1 MRQNFPET
9 AADISLSF
17 EPEKTASVSYPHPL
31 PPWEVLIADDD
42 PEVHR
47 VTRLVLRDF
56 HFDNRSLLLHSV
68 YSGSE
73 TIRFLRHHP
82 DIAVLLLD
90 AVMENDEAGLIA
102 ANRIRKE
109 LKNQNIRIIFRTGQ
123 AGKAPESLVVD
134 QYDINDYRE
143 KAELSAQKLRSAIT
157 TSLRNFRELQSAHRE
172 KDALRHILSTTSPVI
187 TDPYNPSFFACTVR
201 DQVQRLLLAQPFQSR
216 KLTVSFSVK
225 DKAGQLLCTTHR
237 TKDKLTT
244 PSASSFSPNLLL
256 WTESMG
262 KRSLEL
268 SVCALP
274 ELSMEEKTMLD
285 IFIGHIADVLD
296 KMLDHQPDILM
307 ETRFSRLLTHALS
320 NSPRKESAGHLHRVG
335 AFCHYLALKAGL
347 EQKTAE
353 ELKRA
358 APLHDI
364 GKLAIPQAIL
374 NKRGPLNA
382 EEQAIIRTHPDIG
395 FELLHDESRPDLQ
408 TAAIVAREH
417 HERWD
422 GAGYPLGIAGEKINI
437 LGRITAIGDVFDA
450 LTHDRSYKKAWPLP
464 KALEFLKKKAGSIFD
479 PRLVSCF
486 IQDTDSLARIHAQ
499 WPDT

>member
-1 MRQNFPET
+1 M
-9 AADISLSF
+9 SF
-17 EPEKTASVSYPHPL
+17 SFKPEKTAPPVSPHPQ

-47 VTRLVLRDF
+47 VTRFVLREF
-56 HFDNRSLLLHSV
+56 RFDDRPLLLHSV

-82 DIAVLLLD
+82 GIAVLLLD

-102 ANRIRKE
+102 ASRIRKE
-109 LKNQNIRIIFRTGQ
+109 LKNQSIRIIFRTGQ

-157 TSLRNFRELQSAHRE
+157 TGLRNFRELQSAQRE
-172 KDALRHILSTTSPVI
+172 RDALHHILNTTSPVI
-187 TDPYNPSFFACTVR
+187 TGSHSPSVFACTVR
-201 DQVQRLLLAQPFQSR
+201 DQVQRLLLTQPFHFR
-216 KLTVSFSVK
+216 KLAVSFSVK
-225 DKAGQLLCTTHR
+225 DQAGHPLCTAHHAENNFPV
-237 TKDKLTT
+237 
-244 PSASSFSPNLLL
+244 PSASSFSQDLLL
-256 WTESMG
+256 RAESMG

-268 SVCALP
+268 SVWALP
-274 ELSMEEKTMLD
+274 ELRTEERTMLD
-285 IFIGHIADVLD
+285 IFIRHIADVLD
-296 KMLDHQPDILM
+296 KLLDHQPDILM

-335 AFCHYLALKAGL
+335 AFCYHLALQAGL
-347 EQKTAE
+347 DRKTAE

-395 FELLHDESRPDLQ
+395 FELLHDENRPDLK

-450 LTHDRSYKKAWPLP
+450 LTHDRSYKKAWPVP

-486 IQDTDSLARIHAQ
+486 IKDTDALVQIHSQ